1 MSRLCPAPLLAA
13 LVFSVAPTRVSAEPA
28 APAPP
33 PPPRSARW
41 PVGWSALGG
50 AVVSAGVGVAFGL
63 RSLEAEADH
72 KAATTGAAKRRTAD
86 DARGA
91 ATDANICFAVA
102 GALVATGVTLL
113 VIETR
118 PEGGPTAAPAPGG
131 GVVGWAGRF

>member
-1 MSRLCPAPLLAA
+1 MSRPNPAPLLVS
-13 LVFSVAPTRVSAEPA
+13 LVFAAAPAVVSAEPVPPA
-28 APAPP
+28 APP
-33 PPPRSARW
+33 PPHTAAW

-50 AVVSAGVGVAFGL
+50 AVVSLGVGVAFGL

-72 KAATTGAAKRRTAD
+72 KTVTTGAGKRRTAE

-91 ATDANICFAVA
+91 ANDANVCFAVA
-102 GALVATGVTLL
+102 GALAATGATLL

-131 GVVGWAGRF
+131 GVVGWSGRF